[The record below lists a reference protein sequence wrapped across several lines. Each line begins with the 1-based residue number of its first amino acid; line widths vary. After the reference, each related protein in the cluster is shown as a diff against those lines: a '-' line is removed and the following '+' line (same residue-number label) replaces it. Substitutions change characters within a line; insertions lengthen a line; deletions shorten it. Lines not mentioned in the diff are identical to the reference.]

1 MSLIQF
7 FRILWA
13 RRIIIIVS
21 VLACCGAAFIGGKII
36 PARFTAASR
45 VMLDIVKPD
54 PVTGE
59 IISSGFARAYMRT
72 QIELIRDYRI
82 AGRAADSMEWTSSPV
97 LAAQYAARPASDKRD
112 FRRWLA
118 QRIIDGTTVNMI
130 EGSNILEI
138 SYTTAN
144 AENAAKVADALRR
157 AYVDQALASK
167 RDDASANSAWFRK
180 QAERIRGDLKL
191 AETRKSDFERANG
204 IVLDATNTDEESK
217 RLSALA
223 GASSASP
230 AVIGGMA
237 APNPVAGQLAQ
248 IDAAIASTEK
258 VLGPNHPDLQNMRR
272 QRAAIAAAGAQAS
285 RVVGGG
291 ASGPSL
297 ASQYGAQQAKVLAQ
311 RGKVDE
317 ARQLAT
323 DVDVLRDQY
332 LKTSARAADLQQ
344 QGESSESGLTMLG
357 NATPP
362 SSPSFPNW
370 PLLIFGSLG
379 LGSAIGILVALM
391 AELLGRR
398 VRGVEDLRQEKV
410 PVLGMMTALPTARPS
425 GKSGGLLSRLTRKQL
440 EQA

>member
-13 RRIIIIVS
+13 RRIIIIVA

-36 PARFTAASR
+36 PARYAADSR

-59 IISSGFARAYMRT
+59 IISSAFARAYVRT
-72 QIELIRDYRI
+72 QIELIKDYRI
-82 AGRAADSMEWTSSPV
+82 AGRAADILEWTSSPQM
-97 LAAQYAARPASDKRD
+97 AAQYAARPKEDERD

-118 QRIIDGTTVNMI
+118 QRIIDGTSVSLI

-138 SYTTAN
+138 TYTSSN
-144 AENAAKVADALRR
+144 PDSAAKVADAIRR

-167 RDDASANSAWFRK
+167 REDATTNAQWFRR
-180 QAERIRGDLKL
+180 QADRIRGELKT
-191 AETRKSDFERANG
+191 AEARKSDFEKANG
-204 IVLDATNTDEESK
+204 IILDATNVDEESK

-223 GASSASP
+223 AAPSGAP
-230 AVIGGMA
+230 AVIGGVA

-272 QRAAIAAAGAQAS
+272 QRAAIAASGARS
-285 RVVGGG
+285 GGG
-291 ASGPSL
+291 AVVSSGPSL
-297 ASQYGAQQAKVLAQ
+297 ASQYSAQQAKVLAQ

-323 DVDVLRDQY
+323 DVAVLRDQY
-332 LKTSARAADLQQ
+332 QKTAMRAADFQQ
-344 QGESSESGLTMLG
+344 QGESSESGLTLLG

-362 SSPSFPNW
+362 KSPSFPNW

-379 LGSAIGILVALM
+379 LGGAIGILVALM

-398 VRGVEDLRQEKV
+398 VRGIEDLRYEKV
-410 PVLGMMTALPTARPS
+410 PVLGMMTALPAAPS
-425 GKSGGLLSRLTRKQL
+425 EWRGGLLSRLTRKQL